1 MKRSDPDLSVER
13 MRAREKSHAF
23 CNTFFAVA
31 LALVS
36 GLGPTAMA
44 KGEVPAP
51 GEQGEIAGGVEGATA
66 TSYKIPSVYAGRLA
80 DARNAKVK
88 AYNLKHTEA
97 LVVGF
102 LRYLK
107 MTQKPDGRWDSGTV
121 STGSTSLA
129 LLCFL
134 AHGEVPGQSEEF
146 GPTVERAIQW
156 LLNDQIK
163 TEAEARR
170 DHPSAPREGG
180 SHAWRRGEV
189 GYFKHRDTCNYAHL
203 FAVYALA
210 EAYAMTGRS
219 DIKAALELAIPHI
232 TDGQNAKGGWYYN
245 LDATCPIIDT
255 SYASWA
261 VQALKAAKLANVGD
275 QREIVSALKKSVN
288 GIKEFYNPD
297 GSFGYTTAN
306 QSERRA
312 YNGLTAACVFI
323 LQTLDLGDTP
333 AARQALEYMQNWG
346 PTFDKK
352 KFKSNSSPQYYCYFL
367 SQVRF
372 NQGGYNP
379 QWLAWHDQQRRL
391 YTAAAIVISKKG
403 GGYKD
408 HEGNPQFVAFWPRK
422 GARHK
427 FGTESSRIS
436 DIERLKARPDTHDGK
451 RLGFPIEQL
460 INQDACTSEW
470 EGVKSDI
477 ISSCFT
483 ALQLMVYYRNAPL
496 PKGALTFIPPERE
509 AAIRQESAE
518 EVEFNLDEL

>member
-1 MKRSDPDLSVER
+1 MVLQ
-13 MRAREKSHAF
+13 
-23 CNTFFAVA
+23 
-31 LALVS
+31 
-36 GLGPTAMA
+36 
-44 KGEVPAP
+44 P
-51 GEQGEIAGGVEGATA
+51 G
-66 TSYKIPSVYAGRLA
+66 
-80 DARNAKVK
+80 
-88 AYNLKHTEA
+88 
-97 LVVGF
+97 
-102 LRYLK
+102 
-107 MTQKPDGRWDSGTV
+107 
-121 STGSTSLA
+121 
-129 LLCFL
+129 C
-134 AHGEVPGQSEEF
+134 
-146 GPTVERAIQW
+146 
-156 LLNDQIK
+156 
-163 TEAEARR
+163 
-170 DHPSAPREGG
+170 
-180 SHAWRRGEV
+180 
-189 GYFKHRDTCNYAHL
+189 
-203 FAVYALA
+203 
-210 EAYAMTGRS
+210 
-219 DIKAALELAIPHI
+219 
-232 TDGQNAKGGWYYN
+232 
-245 LDATCPIIDT
+245 TCPIIDT

-288 GIKEFYNPD
+288 GIKELYNPD

-372 NQGGYNP
+372 NQDGYNP

-391 YTAAAIVISKKG
+391 YTAAAIVISKKV